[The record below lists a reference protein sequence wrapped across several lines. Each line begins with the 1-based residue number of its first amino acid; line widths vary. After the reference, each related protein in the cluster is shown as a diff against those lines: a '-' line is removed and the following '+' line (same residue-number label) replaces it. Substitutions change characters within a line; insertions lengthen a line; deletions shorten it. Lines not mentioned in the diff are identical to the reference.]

1 MGYSLGNLLI
11 SAIDFYSFLILI
23 SVLGSWIDPFSRSKV
38 FQTVRRFTDP
48 YLKLFRIII
57 PVGNM
62 NLDISPVIGLFIL
75 NYVLKNL
82 LFRMLIFL

>member
-1 MGYSLGNLLI
+1 MRYSLVNLI
-11 SAIDFYSFLILI
+11 INIIDFYSFLILI

>member
-1 MGYSLGNLLI
+1 MKYSLMRLI
-11 SAIDFYSFLILI
+11 YGAIDFY

>member
-1 MGYSLGNLLI
+1 MRYSLVNLI
-11 SAIDFYSFLILI
+11 INIIDFYSFLILI

-82 LFRMLIFL
+82 IFRMLIFL

>member
-1 MGYSLGNLLI
+1 MGYSLGSLLI
-11 SAIDFYSFLILI
+11 RAIDFYSFLILI

>member
-1 MGYSLGNLLI
+1 MKYILMRLI
-11 SAIDFYSFLILI
+11 YGAIDFYSFLILI
-23 SVLGSWIDPFSRSKV
+23 SVLGSWVDPYRKSKV

>member
-1 MGYSLGNLLI
+1 MKYSLMRLI
-11 SAIDFYSFLILI
+11 YGAIDFYSFLILI
-23 SVLGSWIDPFSRSKV
+23 SVLGSWVDPYRKSKV
-38 FQTVRRFTDP
+38 FQTVEKFTEP

-75 NYVLKNL
+75 NYVVK
-82 LFRMLIFL
+82 RIIFVIF

>member
-1 MGYSLGNLLI
+1 MGYSLGSLLI
-11 SAIDFYSFLILI
+11 RAIDFYSFLILI

-75 NYVLKNL
+75 NYVVK
-82 LFRMLIFL
+82 RIIFVIF

>member
-1 MGYSLGNLLI
+1 MRYSLVNLI
-11 SAIDFYSFLILI
+11 INIIDFYSFLILI
-23 SVLGSWIDPFSRSKV
+23 SVLGSWIDPFNRSKI
-38 FQTVRRFTDP
+38 FQTVRKFTEP

-75 NYVLKNL
+75 NYILKGTIL
-82 LFRMLIFL
+82 RILY

>member
-1 MGYSLGNLLI
+1 MGYSLGSLLI

>member
-1 MGYSLGNLLI
+1 MRLI
-11 SAIDFYSFLILI
+11 YRAIDFYSFLILI

-57 PVGNM
+57 PIGNM

-75 NYVLKNL
+75 NYILKGIIL
-82 LFRMLIFL
+82 RILY

>member
-1 MGYSLGNLLI
+1 MYLI
-11 SAIDFYSFLILI
+11 LKIFDLYSFLILLNI
-23 SVLGSWIDPFSRSKV
+23 LGSWIDPFSRSKV

-62 NLDISPVIGLFIL
+62 NLDISPIIGLFIL
-75 NYVLKNL
+75 NYIVK
-82 LFRMLIFL
+82 RMIFVIF

>member
-1 MGYSLGNLLI
+1 MRYSLVNLI
-11 SAIDFYSFLILI
+11 INIIDFYSFLILI

-38 FQTVRRFTDP
+38 FQTVRKFTEP

-57 PVGNM
+57 PIGNM

-75 NYVLKNL
+75 NYILKGIIL
-82 LFRMLIFL
+82 RILY

>member
-1 MGYSLGNLLI
+1 MGYSLGSLLI
-11 SAIDFYSFLILI
+11 RAIDFYSFLILI

-57 PVGNM
+57 PIGNM

>member
-1 MGYSLGNLLI
+1 MGYSLVNLI
-11 SAIDFYSFLILI
+11 INIIDFYSFLILI
-23 SVLGSWIDPFSRSKV
+23 SVLGSWLDPFSRSKV

-57 PVGNM
+57 PIGNM

-75 NYVLKNL
+75 NYILKGIIL
-82 LFRMLIFL
+82 RILY

>member
-1 MGYSLGNLLI
+1 MYLI
-11 SAIDFYSFLILI
+11 LKIFDLYSFLILLNI
-23 SVLGSWIDPFSRSKV
+23 LGSWIDPFSRSKV